1 MYGDPIDPNAPITEP
16 LGSYGWPSY
25 PPAYAPPVG
34 NAYSDELARANARP
48 GEVLTATVLALITS
62 GLLLITGFIV
72 IFAASS
78 LDTTDDTVES
88 SQRTTLFVGAG
99 LLNVI
104 VAATLIIGA
113 VLLLG
118 RAKGGRTGLALGA
131 LVCLALG
138 VFWLI
143 EDREN
148 GFVVFWLLL
157 FCAPAAA
164 AGVLAC
170 TTRVTLWLNTG
181 DPEAG

>member
-1 MYGDPIDPNAPITEP
+1 MYGDPIDPNVPITEP

-25 PPAYAPPVG
+25 PPAYAPPPY
-34 NAYSDELARANARP
+34 NAYSNELDRTRDRP
-48 GEVLTATVLALITS
+48 GEVLAATVLALITS

-78 LDTTDDTVES
+78 FDSTDDAVES

-104 VAATLIIGA
+104 VAAALIIGA

-118 RAKGGRTGLALGA
+118 RAEGGRTSLALGA

-143 EDREN
+143 EDRDN
-148 GFVVFWLLL
+148 GYVVVWLAV
-157 FCAPAAA
+157 FCGPAAA

-170 TTRVTLWLNTG
+170 TARVTYWLKTG
-181 DPEAG
+181 VPEAG

>member
-1 MYGDPIDPNAPITEP
+1 MYGDPIDPNVPITEP
-16 LGSYGWPSY
+16 FGSYGWPSY
-25 PPAYAPPVG
+25 PPAYAPPAY
-34 NAYSDELARANARP
+34 NAYSAELERINGRP
-48 GEVLTATVLALITS
+48 GEVVVASVLALIAS

-72 IFAASS
+72 IFAAST
-78 LDTTDDTVES
+78 LDTTDGEVES

-118 RAKGGRTGLALGA
+118 RAKGGRSSLALGA

-143 EDREN
+143 EDRDN
-148 GFVVFWLLL
+148 SYVVFWLVI

-170 TTRVTLWLNTG
+170 TARVTNWLNTG
-181 DPEAG
+181 GPEAA